1 MSLAAPASRS
11 VLRANLSRD
20 DLMMRAGVVVL
31 AGMLLLIVG
40 LPLWALLAKGF
51 EDRDGKFIGL
61 ANYLSYF
68 STPALFNSALNSFEV
83 AAAVTLIVVPLAFLY
98 AYALT
103 RAVLPT
109 RWLFQGISLIPIFA
123 PSLLPGLALVYL
135 FGNQGFFK
143 GMLGGPIYGFDG
155 ILIAQ
160 VFYCFP
166 HATLILVT
174 ALATADA
181 RLYEA
186 ADALGASKIRVF
198 FTVTLP
204 GAKYGLI
211 SAALVV
217 FTLVITDFG
226 IAKVIGG
233 NFNVLATDVYKQVIG
248 QQNFSMG
255 AVVGMVLL
263 APAALAFV
271 VDRFVQRK
279 QVALLTA
286 RAVPL
291 IPKPKFGRD
300 VFFTAFCTVIS
311 CAILGILGMAAWG
324 SLIKY
329 WPYNLSL
336 TLANYQFANFDAN
349 GWDSYFNSL
358 RMAAGAAIFGTLVMF
373 VGAWLNEKTKGFG
386 AVRGIVQL
394 LAFLPM
400 AVPGIVLGLGYIF
413 FFNAPSNPLNFLYAT
428 MAILVINTVAHY
440 YTVGHLTATTALK
453 QIDPEFESVS
463 ASLKVPVWRTFVRVT
478 APICLPA
485 ILDIAIYL
493 FVNAMTTVSSVI
505 FLYAPDTKLASV
517 AAVNIEEA
525 GTTAA
530 AAALCIVIVIT
541 SATVKAHAHPG
552 RPLPAGPSAG
562 LAAAL
567 TASRCAGGTTAR
579 YSPRFCSP
587 RGPSMK
593 QLRIPAV
600 YMRGGTSKGV
610 FFLAEDL
617 PSDQQAR
624 DRILMRVIGSPDRYG
639 KHTDGMGGATS
650 STSKVVILAKSKRR
664 IATSITCSARWR
676 STSRWSTG
684 RATAATSAP
693 RSARSRSAWAWS
705 ARRPTAR
712 PRSASGRPT
721 SARRSSATCR

>member
-1 MSLAAPASRS
+1 MSVAAPGRPPI
-11 VLRANLSRD
+11 LRIALSRD
-20 DLMMRAGVVVL
+20 DLVMRSGVVLFALVL
-31 AGMLLLIVG
+31 LVIVG
-40 LPLWALLAKGF
+40 LPLWSLLAKGF
-51 EDRDGKFIGL
+51 EDRDGKFVGL
-61 ANYLSYF
+61 ANYVAYF
-68 STPALFNSALNSFEV
+68 STPALFDSALNSFHV
-83 AAAVTLIVVPLAFLY
+83 AAVCTLVVVPLAFFY

-103 RAVLPT
+103 RTVLPA

-123 PSLLPGLALVYL
+123 PSLLPGLALIYL

-143 GMLGGPIYGFDG
+143 GLLGGSIYGFDG
-155 ILIAQ
+155 IVIAQ

-186 ADALGASKIRVF
+186 ADALGASKLRVF

-217 FTLVITDFG
+217 FTLVLTDFG

-255 AVVGMVLL
+255 AVVGMMLL
-263 APAALAFV
+263 APAALAFL
-271 VDRFVQRK
+271 VDRLVQRK

-291 IPKPKFGRD
+291 IPRPKFGRD
-300 VFFTAFCTVIS
+300 LIFTAFCSLVSIG
-311 CAILGILGMAAWG
+311 ILGILGMAVWG

-336 TLANYQFANFDAN
+336 TLGNYAFANFDAG
-349 GWDSYFNSL
+349 GWSSYYHSL
-358 RMAAGAAIFGTLVMF
+358 EMAAGAAIFGTTLMF
-373 VGAWLNEKTKGFG
+373 VGAWLNEKTRGF
-386 AVRGIVQL
+386 VVMRGIVQF

-400 AVPGIVLGLGYIF
+400 AVPGLVLGLGYIF
-413 FFNAPSNPLNFLYAT
+413 FFNAPNNPLNFLYAT
-428 MAILVINTVAHY
+428 MAILVINTTAHF

-463 ASLKVPVWRTFVRVT
+463 ASLKVPVWRTFARVT

-485 ILDIAIYL
+485 ILDIGIYL

-517 AAVNIEEA
+517 AAVNIEESGA
-525 GTTAA
+525 TAV

-541 SATVKAHAHPG
+541 SAAVKALHVVADRLLLG
-552 RPLPAGPSAG
+552 RL
-562 LAAAL
+562 
-567 TASRCAGGTTAR
+567 
-579 YSPRFCSP
+579 
-587 RGPSMK
+587 
-593 QLRIPAV
+593 
-600 YMRGGTSKGV
+600 
-610 FFLAEDL
+610 
-617 PSDQQAR
+617 QAW
-624 DRILMRVIGSPDRYG
+624 
-639 KHTDGMGGATS
+639 
-650 STSKVVILAKSKRR
+650 RR
-664 IATSITCSARWR
+664 R
-676 STSRWSTG
+676 
-684 RATAATSAP
+684 
-693 RSARSRSAWAWS
+693 
-705 ARRPTAR
+705 
-712 PRSASGRPT
+712 
-721 SARRSSATCR
+721 

>member
-1 MSLAAPASRS
+1 MSLGLPASR
-11 VLRANLSRD
+11 VGLSRD
-20 DLMMRAGVVVL
+20 DLVMRAGVVLL
-31 AGMLLLIVG
+31 ALMLLVMVG

-51 EDRDGKFIGL
+51 EDRDGRFVGL
-61 ANYLSYF
+61 ANYITYF
-68 STPALFNSALNSFEV
+68 STPSLVVSAVNSFKV
-83 AAAVTLIVVPLAFLY
+83 AAISTAIVVPLAFLY

-103 RAVLPT
+103 RAVLPM
-109 RWLFQGISLIPIFA
+109 RWLFQGVALIPIFA
-123 PSLLPGLALVYL
+123 PSLLPGIALIYL
-135 FGNQGFFK
+135 FGTQGFFK
-143 GMLGGPIYGFDG
+143 ALLGGGSIYGIDG
-155 ILIAQ
+155 IVIAQ

-186 ADALGASKIRVF
+186 ADVLGASKIRVF

-271 VDRFVQRK
+271 VDHLVQRK

-291 IPKPKFGRD
+291 VPRPKLGRD
-300 VFFTAFCTVIS
+300 VFFTVFCTLVAL
-311 CAILGILGMAAWG
+311 AIVAILGMAIWG

-336 TLANYQFANFDAN
+336 TLDNYEFAKFDAN
-349 GWDSYFNSL
+349 GWESYWNSVE
-358 RMAAGAAIFGTLVMF
+358 MAVGAAVFGTALMF
-373 VGAWLNEKTKGFG
+373 TGAWLNEKTKGFG
-386 AVRGIVQL
+386 AARGIVQF

-400 AVPGIVLGLGYIF
+400 AVPGLVLGLGYIF
-413 FFNAPSNPLNFLYAT
+413 FFNAPNNPLNFLYAT
-428 MAILVINTVAHY
+428 MGILVINTVAHF

-463 ASLKVPVWRTFVRVT
+463 ASLKVPVWRTFRRVT
-478 APICLPA
+478 VPICLPS

-505 FLYAPDTKLASV
+505 FLYSPDTKLASV

-530 AAALCIVIVIT
+530 AAALCVVIVLT
-541 SATVKAHAHPG
+541 SAAVKAAH
-552 RPLPAGPSAG
+552 L
-562 LAAAL
+562 LA
-567 TASRCAGGTTAR
+567 
-579 YSPRFCSP
+579 
-587 RGPSMK
+587 
-593 QLRIPAV
+593 
-600 YMRGGTSKGV
+600 
-610 FFLAEDL
+610 
-617 PSDQQAR
+617 
-624 DRILMRVIGSPDRYG
+624 DRYLFD
-639 KHTDGMGGATS
+639 KLQAW
-650 STSKVVILAKSKRR
+650 RR
-664 IATSITCSARWR
+664 R
-676 STSRWSTG
+676 
-684 RATAATSAP
+684 
-693 RSARSRSAWAWS
+693 
-705 ARRPTAR
+705 
-712 PRSASGRPT
+712 
-721 SARRSSATCR
+721 

>member
-1 MSLAAPASRS
+1 VSLASPT
-11 VLRANLSRD
+11 LRVGLSRD
-20 DLMMRAGVVVL
+20 DLMMRAGVVLL
-31 AGMLLLIVG
+31 AVVLLIMVG

-51 EDRDGKFIGL
+51 EDRDGRFVGL
-61 ANYLSYF
+61 ANYVSYF
-68 STPALFNSALNSFEV
+68 STPALFNSAVNSFHV
-83 AAAVTLIVVPLAFLY
+83 AAVSTAIVVPLAFLY

-103 RAVLPT
+103 RTVMPL

-123 PSLLPGLALVYL
+123 PSLLPGLALIYL
-135 FGNQGFFK
+135 FGTQGFFK
-143 GMLGGPIYGFDG
+143 ALLGGGSIYGFDG
-155 ILIAQ
+155 IVIAQ

-186 ADALGASKIRVF
+186 ADVLGASKIRVF

-263 APAALAFV
+263 APAALAFL
-271 VDRFVQRK
+271 VDRLVQRK

-291 IPKPKFGRD
+291 VPRPKPGRD
-300 VFFTAFCTVIS
+300 LFFTAFCTVV
-311 CAILGILGMAAWG
+311 AAGILAILGMAIWG

-329 WPYNLSL
+329 WPYNLGL
-336 TLANYQFANFDAN
+336 TLDNYDFANFDAN
-349 GWDSYFNSL
+349 GWDSYWNSVE
-358 RMAAGAAIFGTLVMF
+358 MAVGAAVFGTALMF
-373 VGAWLNEKTKGFG
+373 TGAWLNEKTRDFQ
-386 AVRGIVQL
+386 AFRGVVQF

-400 AVPGIVLGLGYIF
+400 AVPGLVLGLGYIF
-413 FFNAPSNPLNFLYAT
+413 FFNAPGNPLNFLYAT
-428 MAILVINTVAHY
+428 MAILVVNTVAHF

-463 ASLKVPVWRTFVRVT
+463 ASLKVPVWRTFARVT

-485 ILDIAIYL
+485 ILDIGIYL

-530 AAALCIVIVIT
+530 AAALCVIIVLT
-541 SATVKAHAHPG
+541 SAAVKGAH
-552 RPLPAGPSAG
+552 L
-562 LAAAL
+562 LA
-567 TASRCAGGTTAR
+567 
-579 YSPRFCSP
+579 
-587 RGPSMK
+587 
-593 QLRIPAV
+593 
-600 YMRGGTSKGV
+600 
-610 FFLAEDL
+610 
-617 PSDQQAR
+617 
-624 DRILMRVIGSPDRYG
+624 DRYLL
-639 KHTDGMGGATS
+639 DRLQAW
-650 STSKVVILAKSKRR
+650 RR
-664 IATSITCSARWR
+664 R
-676 STSRWSTG
+676 
-684 RATAATSAP
+684 
-693 RSARSRSAWAWS
+693 
-705 ARRPTAR
+705 
-712 PRSASGRPT
+712 
-721 SARRSSATCR
+721 

>member
-1 MSLAAPASRS
+1 MPS
-11 VLRANLSRD
+11 VKVGLSRD
-20 DLMMRAGVVVL
+20 DLVMRAGVVLL
-31 AGMLLLIVG
+31 AGLLLVMVG
-40 LPLWALLAKGF
+40 LPLWSLLAKGF
-51 EDRDGKFIGL
+51 QDQDGRFVGL
-61 ANYLSYF
+61 TNYVSYF
-68 STPALFNSALNSFEV
+68 STPALFNSALNSLHV
-83 AAAVTLIVVPLAFLY
+83 AAVSTVIVVPLAFLY

-103 RAVLPT
+103 RTVLPL

-123 PSLLPGLALVYL
+123 PSLLPGLALIYL
-135 FGNQGFFK
+135 FGTQGFFK
-143 GMLGGPIYGFDG
+143 ALLGGGSIYGFDG
-155 ILIAQ
+155 IVIAQ

-186 ADALGASKIRVF
+186 ADALGASKLRVF

-217 FTLVITDFG
+217 FTLVMTDFG

-271 VDRFVQRK
+271 VDRLVQRK

-291 IPKPKFGRD
+291 VPTPKPGRD
-300 VFFTAFCTVIS
+300 FLATLFCTVV
-311 CAILGILGMAAWG
+311 AIGILAILGMAIWG

-336 TLANYQFANFDAN
+336 TLDNYDFAKVDAN
-349 GWDSYFNSL
+349 GWDSYWNSVE
-358 RMAAGAAIFGTLVMF
+358 MAVGAAFFGTALTF
-373 VGAWLNEKTKGFG
+373 TGAWLTEKTRGFY
-386 AVRGIVQL
+386 AMRSVVQL

-400 AVPGIVLGLGYIF
+400 AVPGLVLGLGYIF
-413 FFNAPSNPLNFLYAT
+413 FFNAPGNPLGFLYAT
-428 MAILVINTVAHY
+428 MGILMVNTVAHF

-463 ASLKVPVWRTFVRVT
+463 ASLKVPIWRTFGRVT
-478 APICLPA
+478 APICLPS

-530 AAALCIVIVIT
+530 AAALCVVIVLT
-541 SATVKAHAHPG
+541 SAAVKIVH
-552 RPLPAGPSAG
+552 L
-562 LAAAL
+562 LAD
-567 TASRCAGGTTAR
+567 
-579 YSPRFCSP
+579 RFLLD
-587 RGPSMK
+587 R
-593 QLRIPAV
+593 L
-600 YMRGGTSKGV
+600 
-610 FFLAEDL
+610 
-617 PSDQQAR
+617 QAW
-624 DRILMRVIGSPDRYG
+624 
-639 KHTDGMGGATS
+639 
-650 STSKVVILAKSKRR
+650 RR
-664 IATSITCSARWR
+664 R
-676 STSRWSTG
+676 
-684 RATAATSAP
+684 
-693 RSARSRSAWAWS
+693 
-705 ARRPTAR
+705 
-712 PRSASGRPT
+712 
-721 SARRSSATCR
+721 

>member
-1 MSLAAPASRS
+1 VSLAEARRPI
-11 VLRANLSRD
+11 LRVAMSRD
-20 DLMMRAGVVVL
+20 DLVMRAGVVLLALVL
-31 AGMLLLIVG
+31 LVIVG

-51 EDRDGKFIGL
+51 EDRDGKFVGL
-61 ANYLSYF
+61 ANYASYF
-68 STPALFNSALNSFEV
+68 STPALFDSALNSFHV
-83 AAAVTLIVVPLAFLY
+83 AAVCTLIVVPLAFFY

-103 RAVLPT
+103 RTVLPA

-143 GMLGGPIYGFDG
+143 GVLGGPIYGFDG
-155 ILIAQ
+155 IVIAQ

-186 ADALGASKIRVF
+186 ADALGASKLRVF

-255 AVVGMVLL
+255 AVVGMMLL

-271 VDRFVQRK
+271 VDRVVQRK

-291 IPKPKFGRD
+291 IPRPKLGRD
-300 VFFTAFCTVIS
+300 LFFTVFCSIVS
-311 CAILGILGMAAWG
+311 VGILAILGMAIWG

-336 TLANYQFANFDAN
+336 TLGNYAFANFDAG
-349 GWDSYFNSL
+349 GWGSYFNSL
-358 RMAAGAAIFGTLVMF
+358 QMAAGAALIGTAVMF
-373 VGAWLNEKTKGFG
+373 VGAWLNEKTREFFV
-386 AVRGIVQL
+386 VRGIVQF

-400 AVPGIVLGLGYIF
+400 AVPGLVLGLGYIF
-413 FFNAPSNPLNFLYAT
+413 FFNAPNNPLNFLYAT
-428 MAILVINTVAHY
+428 MGILVVNTVAHF

-463 ASLKVPVWRTFVRVT
+463 ASLKVPVWRTFTRVT

-517 AAVNIEEA
+517 AAVNIEESGA
-525 GTTAA
+525 TAV

-541 SATVKAHAHPG
+541 SAAVKALHVLADRFLLG
-552 RPLPAGPSAG
+552 RL
-562 LAAAL
+562 
-567 TASRCAGGTTAR
+567 
-579 YSPRFCSP
+579 
-587 RGPSMK
+587 
-593 QLRIPAV
+593 
-600 YMRGGTSKGV
+600 
-610 FFLAEDL
+610 
-617 PSDQQAR
+617 QAW
-624 DRILMRVIGSPDRYG
+624 
-639 KHTDGMGGATS
+639 
-650 STSKVVILAKSKRR
+650 RR
-664 IATSITCSARWR
+664 R
-676 STSRWSTG
+676 
-684 RATAATSAP
+684 
-693 RSARSRSAWAWS
+693 
-705 ARRPTAR
+705 
-712 PRSASGRPT
+712 
-721 SARRSSATCR
+721 

>member
-1 MSLAAPASRS
+1 VSLAVPSTK
-11 VLRANLSRD
+11 VGLSRD
-20 DLMMRAGVVVL
+20 DLVMRGGVVLL
-31 AGMLLLIVG
+31 AALLLVIVG

-51 EDRDGKFIGL
+51 EDRDGNFVGL
-61 ANYLSYF
+61 ANYVSYF
-68 STPALFNSALNSFEV
+68 STPALFNSALNSLHV
-83 AAAVTLIVVPLAFLY
+83 AAVSTVIVVPLAFLY

-103 RAVLPT
+103 RTVLPV
-109 RWLFQGISLIPIFA
+109 RWLFQGIALIPIFA
-123 PSLLPGLALVYL
+123 PSLLPGLALIYL
-135 FGNQGFFK
+135 FGTQGFFK
-143 GMLGGPIYGFDG
+143 ALLGGGSIYGFDG
-155 ILIAQ
+155 IVIAQ

-186 ADALGASKIRVF
+186 ADVLGASKLRVF

-271 VDRFVQRK
+271 VDRLVQRK

-291 IPKPKFGRD
+291 VPKPKPGRD
-300 VFFTAFCTVIS
+300 FLATLFCTLVSIG
-311 CAILGILGMAAWG
+311 ILAILGMAIWG

-336 TLANYQFANFDAN
+336 TLDNYDFAKFDAN
-349 GWDSYFNSL
+349 GWDSYWNSVE
-358 RMAAGAAIFGTLVMF
+358 MAVGAALFGTTLMF
-373 VGAWLNEKTKGFG
+373 TGAWLTEKTRDFHI
-386 AVRGIVQL
+386 VRGVVQL

-400 AVPGIVLGLGYIF
+400 AVPGLVLGLGYIF
-413 FFNAPSNPLNFLYAT
+413 FFNAPGNPLGFLYAT
-428 MAILVINTVAHY
+428 MGILVVNTVAHF

-463 ASLKVPVWRTFVRVT
+463 ASLKVPIWRTFTRVT
-478 APICLPA
+478 TPICLPS

-505 FLYAPDTKLASV
+505 FLYSPDTKLASV

-530 AAALCIVIVIT
+530 AAALCVVIVLT
-541 SATVKAHAHPG
+541 SAAVKVAH
-552 RPLPAGPSAG
+552 L
-562 LAAAL
+562 LAD
-567 TASRCAGGTTAR
+567 
-579 YSPRFCSP
+579 RFLLD
-587 RGPSMK
+587 R
-593 QLRIPAV
+593 L
-600 YMRGGTSKGV
+600 
-610 FFLAEDL
+610 
-617 PSDQQAR
+617 QAW
-624 DRILMRVIGSPDRYG
+624 
-639 KHTDGMGGATS
+639 
-650 STSKVVILAKSKRR
+650 RR
-664 IATSITCSARWR
+664 R
-676 STSRWSTG
+676 
-684 RATAATSAP
+684 
-693 RSARSRSAWAWS
+693 
-705 ARRPTAR
+705 
-712 PRSASGRPT
+712 
-721 SARRSSATCR
+721 

>member
-1 MSLAAPASRS
+1 MG
-11 VLRANLSRD
+11 LSRD
-20 DLMMRAGVVVL
+20 DLVMRAGLVVL
-31 AGMLLLIVG
+31 AGLLLLIVG

-51 EDRDGKFIGL
+51 EDGDGRYVGL
-61 ANYLSYF
+61 ANYVSYF
-68 STPALFNSALNSFEV
+68 STPAMFNSALNSFHV
-83 AAAVTLIVVPLAFLY
+83 AAVSTAIVVPVAFLY

-103 RAVLPT
+103 RAVLPA

-143 GMLGGPIYGFDG
+143 VLLGGSSIYGFDG
-155 ILIAQ
+155 IVIAQ

-166 HATLILVT
+166 HATMILVT

-186 ADALGASKIRVF
+186 ADALGASKFRVF

-271 VDRFVQRK
+271 IDRMVQRK
-279 QVALLTA
+279 QVALLTS

-291 IPKPKFGRD
+291 IPRPKAGRD
-300 VFFTAFCTVIS
+300 LFFTVFCSII
-311 CAILGILGMAAWG
+311 AAGILAILGMAIWG

-336 TLANYQFANFDAN
+336 TLGNYYFANFDAN

-358 RMAAGAAIFGTLVMF
+358 RMAAGAAIVGTAVMF
-373 VGAWLNEKTKGFG
+373 VGAWLNEKTRGFG
-386 AVRGIVQL
+386 IVRGVVQL

-413 FFNAPSNPLNFLYAT
+413 FFNAPDNPLNFLYAT
-428 MAILVINTVAHY
+428 MAILVINTVAHF

-463 ASLKVPVWRTFVRVT
+463 ASLKVPVWKTFGRVT
-478 APICLPA
+478 APICLPV

-505 FLYAPDTKLASV
+505 FLYASDTKLASV
-517 AAVNIEEA
+517 AAVNIEETGA
-525 GTTAA
+525 TAA
-530 AAALCIVIVIT
+530 AAALCVVIVIT
-541 SATVKAHAHPG
+541 SAIVKTLHLLADRFLLG
-552 RPLPAGPSAG
+552 RL
-562 LAAAL
+562 
-567 TASRCAGGTTAR
+567 
-579 YSPRFCSP
+579 
-587 RGPSMK
+587 
-593 QLRIPAV
+593 
-600 YMRGGTSKGV
+600 
-610 FFLAEDL
+610 
-617 PSDQQAR
+617 QAW
-624 DRILMRVIGSPDRYG
+624 
-639 KHTDGMGGATS
+639 
-650 STSKVVILAKSKRR
+650 RR
-664 IATSITCSARWR
+664 R
-676 STSRWSTG
+676 
-684 RATAATSAP
+684 
-693 RSARSRSAWAWS
+693 
-705 ARRPTAR
+705 
-712 PRSASGRPT
+712 
-721 SARRSSATCR
+721 

>member
-1 MSLAAPASRS
+1 MSLGLPASR
-11 VLRANLSRD
+11 VGLSRD
-20 DLMMRAGVVVL
+20 DLVMRAGVVLL
-31 AGMLLLIVG
+31 ALMLLVMVG

-51 EDRDGKFIGL
+51 EDRDGRFVGL
-61 ANYLSYF
+61 ANYITYF
-68 STPALFNSALNSFEV
+68 STPSLVVSAVNSFKV
-83 AAAVTLIVVPLAFLY
+83 AAISTVIVVPLAFLY

-103 RAVLPT
+103 RAVLPM
-109 RWLFQGISLIPIFA
+109 RWLFQGVALIPIFA
-123 PSLLPGLALVYL
+123 PSLLPGIALIYL
-135 FGNQGFFK
+135 FGTQGFFK
-143 GMLGGPIYGFDG
+143 ALLGGASIYGIDG
-155 ILIAQ
+155 IVIAQ

-186 ADALGASKIRVF
+186 ADVLGASKFRVF

-271 VDRFVQRK
+271 VDHLVQRK

-291 IPKPKFGRD
+291 VPRPKLGRD
-300 VFFTAFCTVIS
+300 VFYTIFCTIVAL
-311 CAILGILGMAAWG
+311 AILAILGMAIWG

-336 TLANYQFANFDAN
+336 TLDNYEFARFDAN
-349 GWDSYFNSL
+349 GWESYWNSVE
-358 RMAAGAAIFGTLVMF
+358 MAVGAAVFGTALMF
-373 VGAWLNEKTKGFG
+373 TGAWLNEKTKGFG
-386 AVRGIVQL
+386 AARGIVQF

-400 AVPGIVLGLGYIF
+400 AVPGLVLGLGYIF
-413 FFNAPSNPLNFLYAT
+413 FFNAPNNPLNFLYAT
-428 MAILVINTVAHY
+428 MGILVLNTVSHF

-463 ASLKVPVWRTFVRVT
+463 ASLKVPVWRTFRRVT
-478 APICLPA
+478 VPICLPS

-505 FLYAPDTKLASV
+505 FLYSPDTKLASV

-530 AAALCIVIVIT
+530 AAALCVVIVLT
-541 SATVKAHAHPG
+541 SAAVKAAH
-552 RPLPAGPSAG
+552 L
-562 LAAAL
+562 LA
-567 TASRCAGGTTAR
+567 
-579 YSPRFCSP
+579 
-587 RGPSMK
+587 
-593 QLRIPAV
+593 
-600 YMRGGTSKGV
+600 
-610 FFLAEDL
+610 
-617 PSDQQAR
+617 
-624 DRILMRVIGSPDRYG
+624 DRYLFD
-639 KHTDGMGGATS
+639 KLQAW
-650 STSKVVILAKSKRR
+650 RR
-664 IATSITCSARWR
+664 R
-676 STSRWSTG
+676 
-684 RATAATSAP
+684 
-693 RSARSRSAWAWS
+693 
-705 ARRPTAR
+705 
-712 PRSASGRPT
+712 
-721 SARRSSATCR
+721 

>member
-1 MSLAAPASRS
+1 VSLAASAPKIGPR
-11 VLRANLSRD
+11 LILSRD
-20 DLMMRAGVVVL
+20 DLLMRGGLVALAGV
-31 AGMLLLIVG
+31 LLLIVG

-51 EDRDGKFIGL
+51 EDGDGKFIGL
-61 ANYLSYF
+61 ANYVSYF
-68 STPALFNSALNSFEV
+68 STPALFNSALNSLHV
-83 AAAVTLIVVPLAFLY
+83 AAVCTAIVVPVAFLY

-103 RAVLPT
+103 RAVLPAK
-109 RWLFQGISLIPIFA
+109 WLFQGISLIPIFA

-143 GMLGGPIYGFDG
+143 GLIGGSIYGFDG
-155 ILIAQ
+155 IVIAQ
-160 VFYCFP
+160 VFYCLP
-166 HATLILVT
+166 HAIMILVT
-174 ALATADA
+174 ALTTADA

-186 ADALGASKIRVF
+186 ADALGASKLRVF

-271 VDRFVQRK
+271 VDHLVQRK

-291 IPKPKFGRD
+291 VAKPKFGRD
-300 VFFTAFCTVIS
+300 LFFTAFCTLVS
-311 CAILGILGMAAWG
+311 AGILAILGMAAWG

-336 TLANYQFANFDAN
+336 TLANYEFANFDAN
-349 GWDSYFNSL
+349 GWSSYWNSL
-358 RMAAGAAIFGTLVMF
+358 VMALGAAVFGTTLMF

-386 AVRGIVQL
+386 VVRSAIQL

-413 FFNAPSNPLNFLYAT
+413 FFNGPNNPLNFLYAT
-428 MAILVINTVAHY
+428 MAILVINTMAHF

-463 ASLKVPVWRTFVRVT
+463 ASLKVPIWKTFGRVT
-478 APICLPA
+478 VPICLPA

-517 AAVNIEEA
+517 AAVNIEETGA
-525 GTTAA
+525 TAA
-530 AAALCIVIVIT
+530 AAALCLVIVAT
-541 SATVKAHAHPG
+541 SATVKALHLLADRFLLG
-552 RPLPAGPSAG
+552 RL
-562 LAAAL
+562 
-567 TASRCAGGTTAR
+567 
-579 YSPRFCSP
+579 
-587 RGPSMK
+587 
-593 QLRIPAV
+593 
-600 YMRGGTSKGV
+600 
-610 FFLAEDL
+610 
-617 PSDQQAR
+617 QAW
-624 DRILMRVIGSPDRYG
+624 
-639 KHTDGMGGATS
+639 
-650 STSKVVILAKSKRR
+650 RR
-664 IATSITCSARWR
+664 R
-676 STSRWSTG
+676 
-684 RATAATSAP
+684 
-693 RSARSRSAWAWS
+693 
-705 ARRPTAR
+705 
-712 PRSASGRPT
+712 
-721 SARRSSATCR
+721 

>member
-1 MSLAAPASRS
+1 MSVAVPVAAARRP
-11 VLRANLSRD
+11 VLSRD
-20 DLMMRAGVVVL
+20 DLAMRLGLVVL
-31 AGMLLLIVG
+31 ALALLVMVV
-40 LPLWALLAKGF
+40 LPLWSLLSKGF
-51 EDRDGKFIGL
+51 EDHDGNYVGL
-61 ANYLSYF
+61 ANYATYF
-68 STPALFNSALNSFEV
+68 STPALFDSALNSLHV
-83 AAAVTLIVVPLAFLY
+83 AAASTLIVVPLAFLY

-103 RAVLPT
+103 RTVLPL

-143 GMLGGPIYGFDG
+143 GLLGGPIYGFDG

-166 HATLILVT
+166 HATLILAT

-186 ADALGASKIRVF
+186 ADVLGASRLRVF
-198 FTVTLP
+198 LTVTLP

-263 APAALAFV
+263 APAAVAFL
-271 VDRFVQRK
+271 VDRLVQRR

-291 IPKPKFGRD
+291 VPKPKLGRD
-300 VFFTAFCTVIS
+300 VFFTVFSTVIAVGIV
-311 CAILGILGMAAWG
+311 AILAMAAWG

-329 WPYNLSL
+329 WPYNLAL
-336 TLANYQFANFDAN
+336 TLDNYAFNDVDSS
-349 GWDSYFNSL
+349 GWESYYNSL
-358 RMAAGAAIFGTLVMF
+358 RMAVGAAVVGTALTF
-373 VGAWLNEKTKGFG
+373 VGAFLNEKTRGFH
-386 AVRGIVQL
+386 VMRSVVQL

-400 AVPGIVLGLGYIF
+400 AVPGLVLGLGYIF
-413 FFNAPSNPLNFLYAT
+413 FFNAPGNPLNFLYAT
-428 MAILVINTVAHY
+428 MAILVVNTVAHF

-463 ASLKVPVWRTFVRVT
+463 ASLKVPVWRTFARVT

-525 GTTAA
+525 GATAS
-530 AAALCIVIVIT
+530 AAALCMVIVVT
-541 SATVKAHAHPG
+541 SAAVKALHLLADRFLLG
-552 RPLPAGPSAG
+552 RL
-562 LAAAL
+562 
-567 TASRCAGGTTAR
+567 
-579 YSPRFCSP
+579 
-587 RGPSMK
+587 
-593 QLRIPAV
+593 
-600 YMRGGTSKGV
+600 
-610 FFLAEDL
+610 
-617 PSDQQAR
+617 QAW
-624 DRILMRVIGSPDRYG
+624 
-639 KHTDGMGGATS
+639 
-650 STSKVVILAKSKRR
+650 RR
-664 IATSITCSARWR
+664 R
-676 STSRWSTG
+676 
-684 RATAATSAP
+684 
-693 RSARSRSAWAWS
+693 
-705 ARRPTAR
+705 
-712 PRSASGRPT
+712 
-721 SARRSSATCR
+721 